1 MVVYSTRKLNLI
13 FTTNVSYFCPKKT
26 QVSNGALK
34 HSSRPPN
41 MIRQSDEGDESQHFQ
56 EPFEHAVLAKMD
68 VLPVFDCI
76 TLIELF

>member
-1 MVVYSTRKLNLI
+1 
-13 FTTNVSYFCPKKT
+13 
-26 QVSNGALK
+26 
-34 HSSRPPN
+34 